1 MQALSFY
8 FMLFLRFIQ
17 SFFGKNY
24 IIMAQ
29 LTKDIHTDT
38 AFPNVSNS
46 IHASLDCRNLDRQ
59 HKSPYDGS
67 TLGQRLGDDI
77 MICPTCGT
85 ELRDGVLV
93 CPICGTKQ
101 VVPPPPPPKN
111 IQNDPKIFSK
121 TRIISF
127 CIVAL
132 FLIIGLWRIFQ

>member
-1 MQALSFY
+1 
-8 FMLFLRFIQ
+8 MLFLRFTQ
-17 SFFGKNY
+17 SFFCKNY
-24 IIMAQ
+24 IMMAQ
-29 LTKDIHTDT
+29 LTRIIPKDT
-38 AFPNVSNS
+38 AFPS
-46 IHASLDCRNLDRQ
+46 ISGILYGSLHCRNLDRQ
-59 HKSPYDGS
+59 HESPYDES
-67 TLGQRLGDDI
+67 ILRQRLGDDI

-132 FLIIGLWRIFQ
+132 FLIIGFWRVFQ

>member
-1 MQALSFY
+1 
-8 FMLFLRFIQ
+8 
-17 SFFGKNY
+17 
-24 IIMAQ
+24 
-29 LTKDIHTDT
+29 
-38 AFPNVSNS
+38 
-46 IHASLDCRNLDRQ
+46 
-59 HKSPYDGS
+59 
-67 TLGQRLGDDI
+67 

-101 VVPPPPPPKN
+101 VVPPPPPPPPKN

-132 FLIIGLWRIFQ
+132 FLIIGLWRVFQ